1 MTSSSFSGLTNALA
15 ALNVQRYGM
24 EVTGQ
29 NIANA
34 NTAGYTRQR
43 AELAAVGP
51 VSGVAAL
58 YATQHPNGSVTVSGT
73 TRLNDPMIDV
83 RARTEH
89 GDNGYRQTT
98 ANVLSSTETL
108 FDEPSDHG
116 LAEQLNDFWN
126 SWAAVANNPRDLAAR
141 NVVLQKAAGLASSL
155 NQSSANLGRLTQSES
170 LEAAAATV
178 EINTAATALAE
189 VNGQIAVATASGT
202 NTNALAD
209 QRDGLLMKLAD
220 LTGAQ
225 TTILA
230 DGTATVSVGGQS
242 LVSSTTA
249 STLSLSPS
257 NQILVDGTPAGPA
270 GGSLQG
276 LVDSLTTVLPGYAA
290 QLDAVAA
297 ALVSTVNAGQTSGYD
312 LAGNPGGPLFAGSTA
327 ATLSV
332 VVTDPATLAAS
343 GTPGGNLD
351 GSVALGTSQLG
362 GSNSGADAA
371 YRTLVGTLASD
382 VQRALQQAAVQ
393 QAVTN
398 SVDELAQSSAGVS
411 FDEETTNLLTYQRAY
426 QASSRV
432 LTTVD
437 EILDT
442 LISHTGRVGL

>member
-1 MTSSSFSGLTNALA
+1 MTSSFSGLTNALA

-34 NTAGYTRQR
+34 NTPGYTRQR

-51 VSGVAAL
+51 VTGVAAL

-73 TRLNDPMIDV
+73 TRLNDPMLDV

-89 GDNGYRQTT
+89 GDNGFRQST
-98 ANVLSSTETL
+98 ANVLSSAETL

-126 SWAAVANNPRDLAAR
+126 SWAAVANNPGDLAAR
-141 NVVLQKAAGLASSL
+141 NVVLQKATGLASSL
-155 NQSSANLGRLTQSES
+155 NQSSANLARLTQSVS
-170 LEAAAATV
+170 QQATAATAQ
-178 EINTAATALAE
+178 INTAAGALAQL
-189 VNGQIAVATASGT
+189 NGQIAIATASGT

-209 QRDGLLMKLAD
+209 QRDVLLMKLAD
-220 LTGAQ
+220 LAGAQ
-225 TTILA
+225 STVLA
-230 DGTATVSVGGQS
+230 DGTATVSIGGQS

-249 STLSLSPS
+249 NAVSLNSG
-257 NQILVDGTPAGPA
+257 NQILVGGVAAGPA
-270 GGSLQG
+270 GGSLQA
-276 LVDSLTTVLPGYAA
+276 LSDSLTTALPGYAA
-290 QLDAVAA
+290 QLDGVAA
-297 ALVSTVNAGQTSGYD
+297 ALAGTVNASQASGFD
-312 LAGNPGGPLFAGSTA
+312 LAGNPGTALFAGSTA

-332 VVTDPATLAAS
+332 AVTNPAKLAAS
-343 GTPGGNLD
+343 GAPGGNLD
-351 GSVALGTSQLG
+351 GSVALGMSQLG
-362 GSNSGADAA
+362 SSTSGADSA
-371 YRTLVGTLASD
+371 YRNLVGTLATD
-382 VQRALQQAAVQ
+382 VQRVVQQAEVQ

-398 SVDELAQSSAGVS
+398 SIDELAQSSAGVS

-437 EILDT
+437 EVLDT
-442 LISHTGRVGL
+442 LISHTGRAGL

>member
-1 MTSSSFSGLTNALA
+1 MTSAFSGLTNALA

-34 NTAGYTRQR
+34 NTPGYTRQR

-51 VSGVAAL
+51 VTGVSAL

-98 ANVLSSTETL
+98 ANVLSAAETL

-126 SWAAVANNPRDLAAR
+126 SWASVANNPGDQAAR

-155 NQSSANLGRLTQSES
+155 NQSSANLDRLTQSVS
-170 LEAAAATV
+170 QQAAAVTV
-178 EINTAATALAE
+178 QINTAATALAQL
-189 VNGQIAVATASGT
+189 NGNIAVATASGT

-209 QRDGLLMKLAD
+209 QRDSLLMTLAD

-230 DGTATVSVGGQS
+230 DGTATVTVGGQS
-242 LVSSTTA
+242 LVTSTTA
-249 STLSLSPS
+249 GTVSLSPS

-276 LVDSLTTVLPGYAA
+276 LADSLTTALPSYAA

-297 ALVSTVNAGQTSGYD
+297 ALASTVNSSQTGGYD

-332 VVTDPATLAAS
+332 LVSNPADLAAS

-351 GSVALGTSQLG
+351 GSVALGLSQLG
-362 GSNSGADAA
+362 SSNSGADAA
-371 YRTLVGTLASD
+371 YRTLVGTLATD
-382 VQRALQQAAVQ
+382 VQRAAQQASVQ

-442 LISHTGRVGL
+442 LISHTGRAGL

>member
-1 MTSSSFSGLTNALA
+1 MTSAFSGLTNALA

-34 NTAGYTRQR
+34 NTPGYTRQR

-51 VSGVAAL
+51 VTGVAAL

-98 ANVLSSTETL
+98 ADVLSSAETL
-108 FDEPSDHG
+108 FDEPSNHG
-116 LAEQLNDFWN
+116 VAEQLNDFWN
-126 SWAAVANNPRDLAAR
+126 SWAAVANNPGDLAAR

-155 NQSSANLGRLTQSES
+155 NQSSANLGRLTQSVAQD
-170 LEAAAATV
+170 AAAATV
-178 EINTAATALAE
+178 EINTAAAALADL
-189 VNGQIAVATASGT
+189 NGEIAVATASGT

-209 QRDGLLMKLAD
+209 QRDSLLLKLAD

-249 STLSLSPS
+249 NTVSLSPS
-257 NQILVDGTPAGPA
+257 YQILVGGTPAGPA
-270 GGSLQG
+270 GGSLQA
-276 LVDSLTTVLPGYAA
+276 LADSLTTALPGYAA

-297 ALVSTVNAGQTSGYD
+297 ALASTVNASQASGYD

-332 VVTDPATLAAS
+332 AVTNPATLAAS

-351 GSVALGTSQLG
+351 GSAALGLSQLG
-362 GSNSGADAA
+362 SSNSGADAA
-371 YRTLVGTLASD
+371 YRYLVGTLATD
-382 VQRALQQAAVQ
+382 VQRAVQQAAVQ

-426 QASSRV
+426 EASSRV

>member
-1 MTSSSFSGLTNALA
+1 MTSSFSGLTNALA

-34 NTAGYTRQR
+34 NTPGYTRQR

-51 VSGVAAL
+51 TAGVAAL
-58 YATQHPNGSVTVSGT
+58 YATQHPNGSVTVTGT
-73 TRLNDPMIDV
+73 TRLNDPMIDG

-98 ANVLSSTETL
+98 ATVLSSVETL
-108 FDEPSDHG
+108 FDEPSDNG

-126 SWAAVANNPRDLAAR
+126 SWAAVANNPGDLAAR
-141 NVVLQKAAGLASSL
+141 NVVLQKAASLTSSI
-155 NQSSANLGRLTQSES
+155 NQSSANLDRLTQAVSQQAS
-170 LEAAAATV
+170 AATV
-178 EINTAATALAE
+178 EINTAAAALAQL
-189 VNGQIAVATASGT
+189 NGDIAVASASGS

-209 QRDGLLMKLAD
+209 QRDALLLKLAD

-225 TTILA
+225 STINANGSA
-230 DGTATVSVGGQS
+230 DVTVGGLT
-242 LVSSTTA
+242 LVTSTTA
-249 STLSLSPS
+249 STLSLSS
-257 NQILVDGTPAGPA
+257 GNQILVGGTPAGPA
-270 GGSLQG
+270 GGTLQG
-276 LVDSLTTVLPGYAA
+276 LVDGLTTALPGYAA

-297 ALVSTVNAGQTSGYD
+297 SLASTVNAGQSAGYD

-332 VVTDPATLAAS
+332 VVTNPANLAAS

-351 GSVALGTSQLG
+351 GSAALGMSQLG
-362 GSNSGADAA
+362 SSTSGADAA
-371 YRTLVGTLASD
+371 YRALVGTLATD
-382 VQRALQQAAVQ
+382 VQRANQQAAVQ

-398 SVDELAQSSAGVS
+398 NIDELAQSSAGVS

-432 LTTVD
+432 MSTVD
-437 EILDT
+437 EVLDL
-442 LISHTGRVGL
+442 LINHTGRAGL

>member
-1 MTSSSFSGLTNALA
+1 MSSSFSGLTNALA

-51 VSGVAAL
+51 ATGVSAL
-58 YATQHPNGSVTVSGT
+58 YATQSPHGSVTVSGT
-73 TRLNDPMIDV
+73 TRLNDPMIDA
-83 RARTEH
+83 RARAEH
-89 GDNGYRQTT
+89 GDNGYLQTT
-98 ANVLSSTETL
+98 TTVLSSAEAL

-126 SWAAVANNPRDLAAR
+126 SWAAVANNPGDLAAR
-141 NVVLQKAAGLASSL
+141 NVVLQKAAGLASTL
-155 NQSSANLGRLTQSES
+155 NQSSAALDRLTQSVS
-170 LEAAAATV
+170 QQATAATV
-178 EINTAATALAE
+178 KINTAATALAQL
-189 VNGQIAVATASGT
+189 NGDIAVATASGANV
-202 NTNALAD
+202 NTLAD
-209 QRDGLLMKLAD
+209 QRDSLLMTLAD

-225 TTILA
+225 TSIGA
-230 DGTATVSVGGQS
+230 NGAATVTVGGQS
-242 LVSSTTA
+242 LVSGVTA
-249 STLSLSPS
+249 SAVSLSG
-257 NQILVDGTPAGPA
+257 NQILVGGVPAGPA

-276 LVDSLTTVLPGYAA
+276 LVDGLSTALPGYAA

-297 ALVSTVNAGQTSGYD
+297 ALASTVNADQASGYD

-332 VVTDPATLAAS
+332 VVTNPAKLAAS
-343 GTPGGNLD
+343 GSPGGNLD
-351 GSVALGTSQLG
+351 GSKALSMSQLG
-362 GSNSGADAA
+362 SSNAGADAA
-371 YRTLVGTLASD
+371 YRTLVGTLATD
-382 VQRALQQAAVQ
+382 VQRATQQATVQ

-398 SVDELAQSSAGVS
+398 SVDALAQSSSGVS

-426 QASSRV
+426 QAASRV

-437 EILDT
+437 EMLDT

>member
-1 MTSSSFSGLTNALA
+1 MSSSFSGLTNALA

-24 EVTGQ
+24 DVTSQ

-34 NTAGYTRQR
+34 NTPGYTRQR
-43 AELAAVGP
+43 AELSAVGP
-51 VSGVAAL
+51 AAGVAAL
-58 YATQHPNGSVTVSGT
+58 YATQHVNGSVTVSGT

-89 GDNGYRQTT
+89 GDNGYLQTT
-98 ANVLSSTETL
+98 ANVLAAAEAL
-108 FDEPSDHG
+108 FDEPSNHG

-126 SWAAVANNPRDLAAR
+126 SWAAVANNPGDQAAR
-141 NVVLQKAAGLASSL
+141 NVVVQKAAGLAGTL
-155 NQSSANLGRLTQSES
+155 NQTSAALDRLVQSVS
-170 LEAAAATV
+170 QQATAATV
-178 EINTAATALAE
+178 EINTATSALAQL
-189 VNGQIAVATASGT
+189 NGDIAIATASGS
-202 NTNALAD
+202 NINALAD

-225 TTILA
+225 ATLQA
-230 DGTATVSVGGQS
+230 NGTATVTIGGQTV
-242 LVSSTTA
+242 VSSTTA
-249 STLSLSPS
+249 STVSLSGTY
-257 NQILVDGTPAGPA
+257 QILVGGTPAGPA

-276 LVDSLTTVLPGYAA
+276 LVNGLSTALPGYAA

-297 ALVSTVNAGQTSGYD
+297 ALANTVNAAQASGYD
-312 LAGNPGGPLFAGSTA
+312 LAGNPGGPVFAGSTA

-332 VVTDPATLAAS
+332 VVTNPASLAAS

-351 GSVALGTSQLG
+351 GSIALGMSQLG
-362 GSNSGADAA
+362 NSNSGADAA
-371 YRTLVGTLASD
+371 YRTLVGTLATD
-382 VQRALQQAAVQ
+382 VQQAVQTAAVQ

-437 EILDT
+437 EMLDT

>member
-1 MTSSSFSGLTNALA
+1 MTSSFSGLTNALA

-34 NTAGYTRQR
+34 NSPGYTRQR

-51 VSGVAAL
+51 AAGVAAL
-58 YATQHPNGSVTVSGT
+58 YATQHPNGSVTVTGT
-73 TRLNDPMIDV
+73 TRLNDPMIDG

-89 GDNGYRQTT
+89 GANGYRQTT
-98 ANVLSSTETL
+98 ATVLSSVETL
-108 FDEPSDHG
+108 FDEPSDTG

-126 SWAAVANNPRDLAAR
+126 SWASVANNPGDLAAR
-141 NVVLQKAAGLASSL
+141 NVVLQKAAGLTSSI
-155 NQSSANLGRLTQSES
+155 NQSSANLDRLTQSVS
-170 LEAAAATV
+170 QQADAATV
-178 EINTAATALAE
+178 EINTAAAELAQL
-189 VNGQIAVATASGT
+189 NGNIAVATASGS
-202 NTNALAD
+202 NTNSLAD
-209 QRDGLLMKLAD
+209 QRDALLVKLAD

-225 TTILA
+225 ATILA
-230 DGTATVSVGGQS
+230 NGSADVTVGGLS

-249 STLSLSPS
+249 NPVSLSAS
-257 NQILVDGTPAGPA
+257 NQILVGGTPAGPA

-276 LVDSLTTVLPGYAA
+276 LVDGLTTALPGYAA

-297 ALVSTVNAGQTSGYD
+297 TLASTVNAGQAAGYD

-332 VVTDPATLAAS
+332 VVTNPASLAAS
-343 GTPGGNLD
+343 GAPGGNLD
-351 GSVALGTSQLG
+351 GSVALSMSQLG
-362 GSNSGADAA
+362 SSSSGADAS
-371 YRTLVGTLASD
+371 YRNLVGTLATD
-382 VQRALQQAAVQ
+382 VQRASQQASVQ

-398 SVDELAQSSAGVS
+398 SIDELAQSSAGVS

-437 EILDT
+437 EVLDT

>member
-1 MTSSSFSGLTNALA
+1 MTSSFSGLTNALA
-15 ALNVQRYGM
+15 SLNVQRYGM

-34 NTAGYTRQR
+34 NTPGYTRQR

-51 VSGVAAL
+51 ATGVAAL

-98 ANVLSSTETL
+98 ANVLSSAETL

-126 SWAAVANNPRDLAAR
+126 SWAAVANNPGDLAAR

-155 NQSSANLGRLTQSES
+155 NQSSANLGRLTQSVS
-170 LEAAAATV
+170 QQAAAATV
-178 EINTAATALAE
+178 EINTAATALAQL
-189 VNGQIAVATASGT
+189 NGQIAIATASGT
-202 NTNALAD
+202 NANALAD

-242 LVSSTTA
+242 LVSSTTS
-249 STLSLSPS
+249 STVSLSPS
-257 NQILVDGTPAGPA
+257 NQILVGGTPAGPA

-276 LVDSLTTVLPGYAA
+276 LVDSLTTALPGYTA

-297 ALVSTVNAGQTSGYD
+297 ALASTVNASQTGGYD
-312 LAGNPGGPLFAGSTA
+312 LAGNPGAPLFAGSTA

-332 VVTDPATLAAS
+332 AVANPATLAAS

-351 GSVALGTSQLG
+351 GSIALGMSQLG
-362 GSNSGADAA
+362 SSNSGADAA
-371 YRTLVGTLASD
+371 YRTLVGTLGTD
-382 VQRALQQAAVQ
+382 VQRSLQQAEVQ

-437 EILDT
+437 EVLDT